1 MTREEGQALVEFAI
15 VLPILLLA
23 MLLVVTVGE
32 IARDRIVLEHA
43 ASEGAR
49 NGSLNNDD
57 LQIRQAVA
65 ATVRPLD
72 PARVTVTIEPDRAVR
87 TRRSLLT
94 VRLAYRE
101 PLALAFVGMPD
112 LVVRSSA
119 TRMIERDAP

>member
-65 ATVRPLD
+65 ATVHPLD
-72 PARVTVTIEPDRAVR
+72 PARVTVTIEPDRAAR

-94 VRLAYRE
+94 VRLSYRD
-101 PLALAFVGMPD
+101 PLALGFVGMPG
-112 LVVRSSA
+112 LVITGSA

>member
-1 MTREEGQALVEFAI
+1 MTDQEGQALVEFAL
-15 VLPILLLA
+15 VLPIILLV

-43 ASEGAR
+43 ASEAAR
-49 NGSLNNDD
+49 NGSFNNDD
-57 LQIRQAVA
+57 LLIRQAVA